1 MSSSHFPKVSITEK
15 MAEWRAANPEER
27 AAMAAEHM
35 FRIGN
40 AVSELQESR
49 RRHHER
55 ITFLEDHLGRNVAL
69 GKMRNPDDSASFVIT
84 ELELK
89 KAKAE
94 LEKHEEA
101 DIWLKRMWIGGLV
114 SILVALA
121 ISTIVILAKV
131 IAKAALGG

>member
-1 MSSSHFPKVSITEK
+1 MSSSHFPKVSISEK

-35 FRIGN
+35 FRVGN
-40 AVSELQESR
+40 AVSELQDSR

-55 ITFLEDHLGRNVAL
+55 ITFLEDHLGRNL
-69 GKMRNPDDSASFVIT
+69 PTKMRNPDDSASFVIT

>member
-1 MSSSHFPKVSITEK
+1 MSSSHFPKISVSEK
-15 MAEWRAANPEER
+15 MAEWRAAHPEER
-27 AAMAAEHM
+27 EAIIAEHV

-40 AVSELQESR
+40 AVSELYESR

-55 ITFLEDHLGRNVAL
+55 LTFLEDRTGRMND
-69 GKMRNPDDSASFVIT
+69 KTRNPEDSASFVIT

-89 KAKAE
+89 KATKE
-94 LEKHEEA
+94 LQKHEEA

-121 ISTIVILAKV
+121 ISAIVILAK
-131 IAKAALGG
+131 IAAKAALGG